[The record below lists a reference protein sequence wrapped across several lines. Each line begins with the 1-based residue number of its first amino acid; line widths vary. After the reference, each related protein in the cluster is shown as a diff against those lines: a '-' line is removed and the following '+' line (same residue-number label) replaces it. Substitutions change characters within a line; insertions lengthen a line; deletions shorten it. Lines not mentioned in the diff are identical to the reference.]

1 MASVAFGSVVTFKLP
16 PTIGFVFN
24 LFGQKKTRSNLRPA
38 RGPGETVRPDDLEF
52 LKNWVRGRP
61 FVEAF
66 IEPETLV
73 NEMSVILVDDKGAFV
88 RRRIGGPKGIDV
100 VAKKLDVPIY
110 DVEETGYPQRM
121 RERIEY
127 ERILR
132 KREEQK
138 ARRAKFERGEQP
150 GM

>member
-1 MASVAFGSVVTFKLP
+1 MP
-16 PTIGFVFN
+16 PTIEDVFN
-24 LFGQKKTRSNLRPA
+24 LFGRKKPRSNLRPA
-38 RGPGETVRPDDLEF
+38 RGPGETVRPADLQF
-52 LKNWVRGRP
+52 LLDWARTHPR
-61 FVEAF
+61 VEAY

-73 NEMSVILVDDKGAFV
+73 NEMSVVLVDRDGVFV

-100 VAKKLDVPIY
+100 VVKKLGVPVY

-138 ARRAKFERGEQP
+138 ARRAKFERGEHP
-150 GM
+150 DL

>member
-1 MASVAFGSVVTFKLP
+1 MP
-16 PTIGFVFN
+16 PTIGNVFN
-24 LFGQKKTRSNLRPA
+24 LFGRKKPRSNLRPA
-38 RGPGETVRPDDLEF
+38 RGPGETVRPEDLRF
-52 LKNWVRGRP
+52 LMEWARLHPG
-61 FVEAF
+61 VEAY

-73 NEMSVILVDDKGAFV
+73 NEMSVVLVDRGGVFV

-100 VAKKLDVPIY
+100 VARKLGVPVY

-127 ERILR
+127 ERIIR

-138 ARRAKFERGEQP
+138 ARRAKFERGEHP
-150 GM
+150 DL

>member
-1 MASVAFGSVVTFKLP
+1 M
-16 PTIGFVFN
+16 
-24 LFGQKKTRSNLRPA
+24 RPA
-38 RGPGETVRPDDLEF
+38 DLEF
-52 LKNWVRGRP
+52 LMEWVKEKP

-73 NEMSVILVDDKGAFV
+73 NEMSVVLVDDQGVFV

-100 VAKKLDVPIY
+100 VIKKLGVPVY
-110 DVEETGYPQRM
+110 DIEETGYPQRM

-138 ARRAKFERGEQP
+138 ARRAKFERGEHP
-150 GM
+150 DL

>member
-1 MASVAFGSVVTFKLP
+1 MFNFFGR
-16 PTIGFVFN
+16 
-24 LFGQKKTRSNLRPA
+24 KKPRSNLRPA
-38 RGPGETVRPDDLEF
+38 RGPGETVRPEDLEF
-52 LKNWVRGRP
+52 LLGWVREKP

-73 NEMSVILVDDKGAFV
+73 NEMSVVLVDDRGVFV

-100 VAKKLDVPIY
+100 IIKKLGVPVY

-138 ARRAKFERGEQP
+138 ARRAKFERGEHP
-150 GM
+150 DL